1 MANFLTYLDWRG
13 DLLFSRDP
21 VNEIDLMIFAEISY
35 ADMDELFGDDRELTL
50 ADMTQRYVD
59 AGINQSNLVY
69 DPKPLLLK
77 AAECARYRNVLIC
90 RYFNHIDAEA
100 DTQFSACT
108 FRLNNRETV
117 VAYRGTDNTVVGW
130 REDFN
135 FSYELETI
143 SQSLAVQYLNH
154 TGGDR
159 IWVCGHSKGGNLAMY
174 AGSFCTPEIK
184 AKIVNVS
191 SFDGPGFLPEVL
203 EEDGYNEIMPK
214 AKLYL
219 PDSSFFGL
227 IMNQKAERTIVRS
240 SEMGFNQ
247 HNPYSWKVRQNHFE
261 KTNHLSVF
269 STYLDEV
276 MDSWI
281 SQLSREERKNF
292 IDNIF
297 NAIEATGINT
307 FNEMSKRKFETM
319 NAIIKALSK
328 TDSSEV
334 KGMVDILGKLAGT
347 GGSVLITDV
356 KNFLGLNRDKEEKKT
371 DEAAVKEE
379 EESE

>member
-1 MANFLTYLDWRG
+1 
-13 DLLFSRDP
+13 
-21 VNEIDLMIFAEISY
+21 
-35 ADMDELFGDDRELTL
+35 
-50 ADMTQRYVD
+50 
-59 AGINQSNLVY
+59 
-69 DPKPLLLK
+69 
-77 AAECARYRNVLIC
+77 
-90 RYFNHIDAEA
+90 
-100 DTQFSACT
+100 
-108 FRLNNRETV
+108 
-117 VAYRGTDNTVVGW
+117 
-130 REDFN
+130 
-135 FSYELETI
+135 
-143 SQSLAVQYLNH
+143 
-154 TGGDR
+154 
-159 IWVCGHSKGGNLAMY
+159 
-174 AGSFCTPEIK
+174 
-184 AKIVNVS
+184 
-191 SFDGPGFLPEVL
+191 
-203 EEDGYNEIMPK
+203 
-214 AKLYL
+214 
-219 PDSSFFGL
+219 
-227 IMNQKAERTIVRS
+227 MNQKAERTIVRS

-247 HNPYSWKVRQNHFE
+247 HNPYSWKVKQNHFE
-261 KTNHLSVF
+261 KTNHLSAF

-292 IDNIF
+292 IDNVF